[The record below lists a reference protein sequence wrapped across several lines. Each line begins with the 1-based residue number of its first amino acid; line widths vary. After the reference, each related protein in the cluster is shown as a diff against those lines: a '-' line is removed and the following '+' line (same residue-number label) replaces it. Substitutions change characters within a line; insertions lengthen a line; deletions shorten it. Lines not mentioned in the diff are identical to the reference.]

1 MTPFVN
7 QLLQVIMMV
16 LLLFIYILT
25 AIIIKPFL
33 INRRR
38 LISTL
43 SLKLSFM
50 LYLLFLMVCFFL
62 FLFYGPSEEN
72 FVISDL
78 TVLLSIVFAVIP
90 IIAIMIRRNFKR
102 YRVTYNY
109 IFTVYNLAAFGFLLK
124 KIIEYNWFL

>member
-7 QLLQVIMMV
+7 QLLQVIMIV

-38 LISTL
+38 MISTL

-50 LYLLFLMVCFFL
+50 LYLLFLMFCFFL

-78 TVLLSIVFAVIP
+78 TVLISIVFAVIP

-102 YRVTYNY
+102 YRITYNY

>member
-7 QLLQVIMMV
+7 QLLQVIMIV

-38 LISTL
+38 MISTL

-50 LYLLFLMVCFFL
+50 LYLLFLMFCFFL

-78 TVLLSIVFAVIP
+78 TVLISIVFAVIP

-102 YRVTYNY
+102 YRITYNY
-109 IFTVYNLAAFGFLLK
+109 IFTVYNLAA
-124 KIIEYNWFL
+124 